1 MGAEFLE
8 GTCRFNNALLGECG
22 ASWRLDGSV
31 RSVCLCESLCLC
43 GEFSPGIL
51 IKETLRKTY
60 NPGPQA
66 QTVDAIRSRS
76 ISDLTLS
83 IDALAASY
91 PSLTSS
97 SARRV

>member
-8 GTCRFNNALLGECG
+8 GTSRFNNALRGECG
-22 ASWRLDGSV
+22 ASWRLDDPV

-43 GEFSPGIL
+43 GEFSPGIRITETL
-51 IKETLRKTY
+51 RTHRETLRKTY
-60 NPGPQA
+60 NQDPRL

-83 IDALAASY
+83 IDALAAS
-91 PSLTSS
+91 
-97 SARRV
+97 